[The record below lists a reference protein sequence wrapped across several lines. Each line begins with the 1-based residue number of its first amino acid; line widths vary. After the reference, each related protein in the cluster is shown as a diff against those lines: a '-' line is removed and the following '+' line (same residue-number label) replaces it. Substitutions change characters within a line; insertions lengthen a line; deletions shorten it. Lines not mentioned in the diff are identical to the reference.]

1 MRGAARHGRVAPPLR
16 TMRSRGFSLVEML
29 VVVALLLVAAAVS
42 LPVFRGYTAE
52 AHLVG
57 AGQAFR
63 AQFRRACSMAVRSN
77 AYTAIRF
84 ESGPAGDVY
93 SIYADGNGNGVRSAE
108 IRAGVDRLVEGPFPL
123 TGGAPSVRVG
133 FLPGVPAVPPA
144 RGVLSGDPIRFGRAD
159 MLSFS
164 PMGTATPGTFYLA
177 GDGAQAAVRVTP
189 GSARVRLMIWRGD
202 PWRVR

>member
-1 MRGAARHGRVAPPLR
+1 VRVAPPSV
-16 TMRSRGFSLVEML
+16 TMSSRGFSLVEVL
-29 VVVALLLVAAAVS
+29 LVVALMVTAAAVGI
-42 LPVFRGYTAE
+42 PVFRAYTAE

-63 AQFRRACSMAVRSN
+63 SQFRRARSMAVRGN
-77 AYTAIRF
+77 TYTAIRF
-84 ESGPAGDVY
+84 EHGPAGDVFFA
-93 SIYADGNGNGVRSAE
+93 IYADGNGNGVRSAE
-108 IRAGVDRLVEGPFPL
+108 IRRGIDRRVEGPFPL
-123 TGGAPSVRVG
+123 TGGAPTVRVG
-133 FLPGVPAVPPA
+133 FLSGVPAVPPA

-177 GDGAQAAVRVTP
+177 GDGVQAAVRVTP
-189 GSARVRLMIWRGD
+189 GTARVRLMVWRGD